1 MLRHAREPVDGQP
14 IENTFVDIDDR
25 TGERL
30 GACTIYC
37 DENAALF
44 PARPLQV
51 RLQLEG
57 DPVRPQLLGASIAR
71 GREICSASGK
81 LSRLYTRC
89 APDDAALMENLAAMG
104 FQDNDGL
111 VRLQL
116 RLPLEADFKLPAGS
130 VVVQD
135 ELGDPEEQK
144 FFLERY
150 NELYNTAHDFEWLH
164 SYIDRDGFTRILTV
178 SPNGIVG
185 EVLLWREGYTGVIG
199 YIQTSKR
206 WRHMGVGSC
215 MIGLACAECEK
226 QKLYCVEANA
236 RARIPYV
243 LKLFEKMGF
252 RQEELLMRYPGADI
266 NPQSGQ

>member
-14 IENTFVDIDDR
+14 IENTFLDIDDH

-44 PARPLQV
+44 PARPFQV

-57 DPVRPQLLGASIAR
+57 DPLSPQLLGASIAR
-71 GREICSASGK
+71 GREICAASGK

-89 APDDAALMENLAAMG
+89 APDDDALMENLAALG

-116 RLPLEADFKLPAGS
+116 RLPLQADFRLPTGS
-130 VVVQD
+130 VVVRD
-135 ELGDPEEQK
+135 DLSDPAEQK

-150 NELYNTAHDFEWLH
+150 NELYNTEHDFEWLH
-164 SYIDRDGFTRILTV
+164 SYIDRDGFTRLLTV

-185 EVLLWREGYTGVIG
+185 EVLLWREKEIGIIG

-215 MIGLACAECEK
+215 MIGLACAECER

-266 NPQSGQ
+266 NP

>member
-1 MLRHAREPVDGQP
+1 MWLRHARAPVDGQP
-14 IENTFVDIDDR
+14 VENTFVALEDR
-25 TGERL
+25 TGETL

-44 PARPLQV
+44 PARPFQV

-57 DPVRPQLLGASIAR
+57 DPVPAQLLGASIAR
-71 GREICSASGK
+71 GREICAASGK

-89 APDDAALMENLAAMG
+89 APDDSALLENLAAMG

-111 VRLQL
+111 VKLQL
-116 RLPLEADFKLPAGS
+116 RLPLAVDYALPAGA
-130 VVVQD
+130 VVVED
-135 ELGDPEEQK
+135 DLSDPAEQK

-150 NELYNTAHDFEWLH
+150 NELYNTDHDFDWLR
-164 SYIDRDGFTRILTV
+164 SYIHREGFTRVLTV
-178 SPNGIVG
+178 SSYGLMG
-185 EVLLWREGYTGVIG
+185 EVLLWREGMTGVIG

-215 MIGLACAECEK
+215 MIGLACAECER

-266 NPQSGQ
+266 NP